1 VLKWWKLRLA
11 AGTLILAACAAPSG
25 PATPT
30 PIVSGP
36 SALSVAVASND
47 FPVGLPRVP
56 FVLFVGSQEV
66 ADAQA
71 VTLTAF
77 DLSSGTPVPGWTGAA
92 TPYADYDIPYWVAY
106 PELPHAGYWGL
117 GATVTLPDGTTMQGQ
132 FTIEALADAAAP
144 EVGEVP
150 PASDNRT
157 VASEPDLAQLTSDP
171 HPEPALYQMTVA
183 EALESGRPTVVTFA
197 TPAFC
202 TSRLC
207 APVVDSVKSVYA
219 GLRDE
224 ANFIHIEIY
233 QSFDPF
239 VYVPEM
245 DEWRLQSEPWT
256 FVLDRDGTV
265 VQRFGGPVSP
275 QELESVLGPLVEQG

>member
-1 VLKWWKLRLA
+1 MKRWLFFVIAGVLV
-11 AGTLILAACAAPSG
+11 LAACAAPAG

-47 FPVGLPRVP
+47 FPVGAPRVP

-66 ADAQA
+66 SDARSVA
-71 VTLTAF
+71 LTAF
-77 DLSSGTPVPGWTGAA
+77 DLSAGTPVPGWTGAA
-92 TPYADYDIPYWVAY
+92 TSYTDYDIPYWVAY

-117 GATVTLPDGTTMQGQ
+117 GAVVTMADGTTTQGQ
-132 FTIEALADAAAP
+132 FTIEALADASAP
-144 EVGEVP
+144 VIGEVP

-157 VASEPDLAQLTSDP
+157 VASEPDLAKLTSDP
-171 HPEPALYQMTVA
+171 HPEPGLYELTVA

-207 APVVDSVKSVYA
+207 APVVESVKTVYA
-219 GLRDE
+219 DLGE
-224 ANFIHIEIY
+224 QANFIHIEIY
-233 QSFDPF
+233 QSVDPF

-245 DEWRLQSEPWT
+245 DEWKLQSEPWT
-256 FVLDRDGTV
+256 FVLGADGAV

-275 QELESVLGPLVEQG
+275 QELEAALGPLVGQG

>member
-1 VLKWWKLRLA
+1 MA
-11 AGTLILAACAAPSG
+11 
-25 PATPT
+25 
-30 PIVSGP
+30 
-36 SALSVAVASND
+36 
-47 FPVGLPRVP
+47 
-56 FVLFVGSQEV
+56 
-66 ADAQA
+66 
-71 VTLTAF
+71 
-77 DLSSGTPVPGWTGAA
+77 
-92 TPYADYDIPYWVAY
+92 
-106 PELPHAGYWGL
+106 
-117 GATVTLPDGTTMQGQ
+117 DGTTMQGQ
-132 FTIEALADAAAP
+132 FTIEALADASAP

-157 VASEPDLAQLTSDP
+157 VGVEPDLAKLTSDP

-207 APVVDSVKSVYA
+207 APVVESVKAAHA
-219 GLRDE
+219 GLGE
-224 ANFIHIEIY
+224 HANFIHIEIY

-245 DEWRLQSEPWT
+245 DEWKLQSEPWT
-256 FVLDRDGTV
+256 FVLDQDGTV

-275 QELESVLGPLVEQG
+275 QELQSVLEPLVAEALSVSGRNG